1 MPPTT
6 TVFGVLGG
14 IASGKSAVA
23 HALAG
28 PGGLVLDA
36 DRMAHAAL
44 ASDEGRA
51 RVLERWGRG
60 VLGADGRPDRRSVA
74 ERVFG
79 APAELAWLEGW
90 IHPAVRVRMHAELEA
105 ARAAGVPRVAL
116 DVPLLLEN
124 DQSHGLVAQCDALV
138 FVDAPDELREERA
151 RRTRGWAAG
160 ELARREALLL
170 PLEIKRAR
178 AEHVILNRGDLAEL
192 SAAVARLL
200 AARAP
205 RRPQA

>member
-23 HALAG
+23 RALAG
-28 PGGLVLDA
+28 PQGRVLDA
-36 DRMAHAAL
+36 DRSAHEVL

-51 RVLERWGRG
+51 RVLARWGPG
-60 VLGADGRPDRRSVA
+60 VLAPDGRPDRARIA
-74 ERVFG
+74 ERVFDR
-79 APAELAWLEGW
+79 PAELAWLEGW

-124 DQSHGLVAQCDALV
+124 DAAHGLVARCDALV
-138 FVDAPDELREERA
+138 FVDAPAALREERA
-151 RRTRGWAAG
+151 RRSRGWAAG
-160 ELARREALLL
+160 ELARREALQL
-170 PLEIKRAR
+170 PLATKRAR
-178 AEHVILNRGDLAEL
+178 AQHVIENNGSLADLE
-192 SAAVARLL
+192 AAVARLL
-200 AARAP
+200 ASRTPSA
-205 RRPQA
+205 